1 LTRWQN
7 NPYILA
13 ARAVYATS
21 GLPGATV
28 AHPNYASTADIDLFN
43 FGRPVDFTSYFH
55 DWNEAAVANH
65 KH

>member
-1 LTRWQN
+1 M
-7 NPYILA
+7 A

-28 AHPNYASTADIDLFN
+28 ARPNSSTADIDLFN